1 MNLGASNFS
10 SFAPP
15 SHMFWKSSIY
25 LSSGNTTSDVNKKA
39 SSSNFVRVFNHR
51 RELLNYLLQHI
62 NSTSKYQN
70 VGNCSSMFCKL
81 KTLVRRDW
89 CNWLV
94 FKFSWAKFFHISEN
108 LFKFE
113 VLTIWLCNNP
123 KINVEFYNILVAL
136 LFCPCSNFKLQS
148 HV

>member
-1 MNLGASNFS
+1 MNLGAPNFL

-25 LSSGNTTSDVNKKA
+25 FKLWRHDLRCEQKA
-39 SSSNFVRVFNHR
+39 SSSNFARVFSHR
-51 RELLNYLLQHI
+51 RELSNYLLQHI

-81 KTLVRRDW
+81 KMMVRQKLKAKIDTIGW
-89 CNWLV
+89 
-94 FKFSWAKFFHISEN
+94 FSSFHDPNFFHISEN

-113 VLTIWLCNNP
+113 VLTI
-123 KINVEFYNILVAL
+123 
-136 LFCPCSNFKLQS
+136 
-148 HV
+148 